1 MEQVGTCREQS
12 AIPQHNR
19 LDSNVIGEHR
29 HDGTSVS
36 GRGKVAATAAPRSVK
51 GSALVWSRFQTVTWW
66 PAATR
71 LAAIPEPIFPSPMN
85 PSSMSISLCVDQI
98 GNVRDQAGLARRNMV
113 GHGVAIGEVAAV
125 LRTEGNWL
133 VNE

>member
-36 GRGKVAATAAPRSVK
+36 GRGKVGGDRRAPFGEGLGIGPVPVPD
-51 GSALVWSRFQTVTWW
+51 GNLVAGRHEIGGN
-66 PAATR
+66 TR
-71 LAAIPEPIFPSPMN
+71 AHFPEPDEP
-85 PSSMSISLCVDQI
+85 
-98 GNVRDQAGLARRNMV
+98 
-113 GHGVAIGEVAAV
+113 
-125 LRTEGNWL
+125 
-133 VNE
+133 